1 MELTLQSLRS
11 PSQTMSLTV
20 IDSATL
26 IQCRETVV
34 GCSFDPLF
42 FRSYLNNFDMF
53 VVVVVVVKAIPLDNP
68 VIV

>member
-1 MELTLQSLRS
+1 
-11 PSQTMSLTV
+11 MSLTV